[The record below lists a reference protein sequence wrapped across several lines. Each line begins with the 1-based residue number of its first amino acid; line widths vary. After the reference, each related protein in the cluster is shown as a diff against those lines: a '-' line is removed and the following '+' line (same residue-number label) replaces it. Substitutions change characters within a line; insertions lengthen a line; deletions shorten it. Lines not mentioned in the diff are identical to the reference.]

1 MGIAL
6 SQQLSVS
13 RPWNEYSE
21 LEEQTQISNLAVSAS
36 LLPTCCQSPRTTQQ
50 RGGSVVRGVVD
61 LIQGQGEARVFPG
74 RMKICGFTLTV
85 AFDPRSPL
93 SLL

>member
-21 LEEQTQISNLAVSAS
+21 RVEQTQISNLAVSAN
-36 LLPTCCQSPRTTQQ
+36 LLPTCCQSPQQ

-93 SLL
+93 SLM